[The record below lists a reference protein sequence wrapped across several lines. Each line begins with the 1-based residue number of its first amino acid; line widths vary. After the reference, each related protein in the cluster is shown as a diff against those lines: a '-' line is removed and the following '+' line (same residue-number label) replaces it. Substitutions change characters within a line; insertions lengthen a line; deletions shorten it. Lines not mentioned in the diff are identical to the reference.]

1 MMKLTKKIAL
11 EAAMNAVENSTL
23 PNWSFTAGDETLEI
37 SKADLLEKLGAMLAD
52 LEKKSA
58 TAKTKPTGKQQ
69 ANKFAADELL
79 RVLNGMD
86 RPMTISEL
94 LEFGAFA
101 DGVSNQKASAIMK
114 LLVDD
119 GKVERIVEK
128 RKAYFKVVAEG

>member
-23 PNWSFTAGDETLEI
+23 PNWTFTAGDETLEI
-37 SKADLLEKLGAMLAD
+37 SKTELLEKLRAMLTD
-52 LEKKSA
+52 LEKRAAAPKKP
-58 TAKTKPTGKQQ
+58 TAKQ
-69 ANKFAADELL
+69 AENAFAAEELL

-86 RPMTISEL
+86 KPMTITEL
-94 LEFGAFA
+94 MEFGAFA

-114 LLVDD
+114 VLIDA
-119 GKVERIVEK
+119 GKVERVVDK

>member
-23 PNWSFTAGDETLEI
+23 PNWSYTAGDETLEI
-37 SKADLLEKLGAMLAD
+37 SKTELLEKLGAMLAD
-52 LEKKSA
+52 LEKRAAAPKKP
-58 TAKTKPTGKQQ
+58 TAKQ
-69 ANKFAADELL
+69 AENAVAADELL
-79 RVLNGMD
+79 RV
-86 RPMTISEL
+86 MTAMGEPKTITEL
-94 LEFGAFA
+94 LELGAFP
-101 DGVSNQKASAIMK
+101 DGASNQKASAIMK